1 MCILSCVSR
10 YMDSSIVLPTLII
23 GGYGVALAD
32 RYYYPTRRM
41 DIKWMGL
48 SFLSLI
54 TAFICRVLDVQRLW
68 VFPGPDTWLQGHS
81 FWHLFTSLSIY
92 YLYVHHRSE
101 PTYSTGIF
109 TGVGKT
115 VSDRILLPV

>member
-1 MCILSCVSR
+1 MLSCLSR
-10 YMDSSIVLPTLII
+10 YMDSSIVLPVMII

-54 TAFICRVLDVQRLW
+54 IAFICRVLDVQRLW

-92 YLYVHHRSE
+92 YLYIHHRSE
-101 PTYSTGIF
+101 PVYTTGMF
-109 TGVGKT
+109 TTVGKT
-115 VSDRILLPV
+115 VSDRLLLPV